1 MTACI
6 QEEEELSEPCG
17 SEMGD
22 MMTPPQP
29 APRSPP
35 AQEGSEAEMSFRDLV
50 DDSDEEDREGRGMG
64 KSAMHGQVLVDPE
77 DLQVCLHMNSAADDV
92 YTSPAPSAL
101 MHAWKQLF
109 LIALVEHLAA
119 APPDLHTITPHN
131 ATSA

>member
-1 MTACI
+1 MACT

-50 DDSDEEDREGRGMG
+50 DDSDEEEREGRGMG

-77 DLQVCLHMNSAADDV
+77 DLQVCMHMNNTVGYAYA
-92 YTSPAPSAL
+92 SPAPSAL
-101 MHAWKQLF
+101 MHARKL
-109 LIALVEHLAA
+109 LIMIALVGHLAA
-119 APPDLHTITPHN
+119 GPQDSNTIMPHN

>member
-1 MTACI
+1 MACT

-50 DDSDEEDREGRGMG
+50 DDSDEEEREGRG
-64 KSAMHGQVLVDPE
+64 KSAMQGQVLVDPE
-77 DLQVCLHMNSAADDV
+77 DLQVCMHMINTAGDV
-92 YTSPAPSAL
+92 YASPASSAL
-101 MHAWKQLF
+101 MHAWKL
-109 LIALVEHLAA
+109 
-119 APPDLHTITPHN
+119 
-131 ATSA
+131 